1 MLGSH
6 ILKFDWDVDKAAS
19 NFDKHGV
26 SFEEAS
32 TVFYDYLSR
41 TVSDPFAPSGEH
53 RFLTLG
59 MSNANKILMVVHTEI
74 YEDHIRLISARVA
87 TNAERM
93 KYEQYR

>member
-1 MLGSH
+1 MQ
-6 ILKFDWDVDKAAS
+6 FYWDNDKAAS
-19 NFDKHGV
+19 NLDKHGV

-41 TVSDPFAPSGEH
+41 TVSDPFAPSGEQ

-59 MSNANKILMVVHTEI
+59 MSTASKVLMVVHTETH
-74 YEDHIRLISARVA
+74 EDHIRIISARAA

-93 KYEQYR
+93 KYEHYR

>member
-1 MLGSH
+1 MSALQ
-6 ILKFDWDVDKAAS
+6 FDWDDNKAAS
-19 NFDKHGV
+19 NLEKHGV

-41 TVSDPFAPSGEH
+41 TVTDPFAPSGEH

-59 MSNANKILMVVHTEI
+59 VSAASKVLMVVHTETH
-74 YEDHIRLISARVA
+74 EDHIRIISARLA

>member
-1 MLGSH
+1 MSALQ
-6 ILKFDWDVDKAAS
+6 FDWDDNKAAS
-19 NFDKHGV
+19 NLEKHGV

-59 MSNANKILMVVHTEI
+59 MSVATNVLMVVHTET
-74 YEDHIRLISARVA
+74 YEDHIRIISARRA